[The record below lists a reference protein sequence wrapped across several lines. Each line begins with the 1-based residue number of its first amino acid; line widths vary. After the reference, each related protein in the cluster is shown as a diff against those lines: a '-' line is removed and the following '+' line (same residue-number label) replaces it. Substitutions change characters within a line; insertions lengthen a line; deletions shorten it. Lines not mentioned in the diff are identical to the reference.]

1 MRIGLISDTH
11 IPTAA
16 KTLWPQIYE
25 AFRGVDLIMHAGDL
39 MVPEVIDWLEEVA
52 PVMAVWGNGDFRG
65 WERTVPPDDPR
76 LSEAKVLTVPVS
88 QRSEVRGKKS
98 DLVPRTSYLEPRISD
113 RALTSYLLP
122 LASSPSLR
130 IGLVHDLQL
139 PEHPPLRT
147 LEGQMRHYFGG
158 PVDVI
163 VRGSTHAAEIT
174 TVNGVLIV
182 NPGSPTFPNHQNTRL
197 GTIGFLDI
205 EGGLVTPSLLQLT

>member
-1 MRIGLISDTH
+1 MMRIGLISDTH

-16 KTLWPQIYE
+16 KELWPQVYE

-39 MVPEVIDWLEEVA
+39 MVLEVIDWLDEVA
-52 PVMAVWGNGDFRG
+52 PVVAVWGNGDWGG
-65 WERTVPPDDPR
+65 WQRTVPPEDAR
-76 LSEAKVLTVPVS
+76 LSESKVLS
-88 QRSEVRGKKS
+88 IDGLK
-98 DLVPRTSYLEPRISD
+98 
-113 RALTSYLLP
+113 
-122 LASSPSLR
+122 

-139 PEHPPLRT
+139 PEAPPLRT
-147 LEGQMRHYFGG
+147 LEGQMSHYFGG

-174 TVNGVLIV
+174 TVKGVLIV

-205 EGGLVTPSLLQLT
+205 EGGLVTPSIVQLR

>member
-11 IPTAA
+11 IPTAT
-16 KTLWPQIYE
+16 KELWPQIYE

-65 WERTVPPDDPR
+65 WQRTVPPEDPR
-76 LSEAKVLTVPVS
+76 LSEAKVLTV
-88 QRSEVRGKKS
+88 G
-98 DLVPRTSYLEPRISD
+98 D
-113 RALTSYLLP
+113 
-122 LASSPSLR
+122 LR

-147 LEGQMRHYFGG
+147 LDGQMHHYFRG

-174 TVNGVLIV
+174 ELKGVLIV
-182 NPGSPTFPNHQNTRL
+182 NPGSPTFPNHQSTRL
-197 GTIGFLDI
+197 GTIGFLEI
-205 EGGLVTPSLLQLT
+205 EDGVARPSIVQLM

>member
-16 KTLWPQIYE
+16 KELWPQVYE

-39 MVPEVIDWLEEVA
+39 MVPEVIDWLEAVA
-52 PVMAVWGNGDFRG
+52 PVMAVWGNGDFGG

-76 LSEAKVLTVPVS
+76 LSEAKVLTL
-88 QRSEVRGKKS
+88 RGGN
-98 DLVPRTSYLEPRISD
+98 REQGTGNLELGTGGAELGTR
-113 RALTSYLLP
+113 
-122 LASSPSLR
+122 SLR
-130 IGLVHDLQL
+130 IGLVHDLQM

-147 LEGQMRHYFGG
+147 LAGQMAHYFGG

-174 TVNGVLIV
+174 TVKGVLIV
-182 NPGSPTFPNHQNTRL
+182 NPGSPTFPNHSNTRL
-197 GTIGFLDI
+197 GTIGFLEVEDGRV
-205 EGGLVTPSLLQLT
+205 EASLLQLA

>member
-16 KTLWPQIYE
+16 KELWPQVYE

-52 PVMAVWGNGDFRG
+52 PVMAVWGNGDFGG

-76 LSEAKVLTVPVS
+76 LSEAKVLTVTVG
-88 QRSEVRGKKS
+88 QRLEVRGKKS
-98 DLVPRTSYLEPRISD
+98 EIEPQTSDS
-113 RALTSYLLP
+113 ALTSYLLP
-122 LASSPSLR
+122 LTSSPSLR
-130 IGLVHDLQL
+130 IGLVHDLQM

-174 TVNGVLIV
+174 TVKGVLIV
-182 NPGSPTFPNHQNTRL
+182 NPGSPTFPNHANTRL
-197 GTIGFLDI
+197 GTIGFLEVEDGRV
-205 EGGLVTPSLLQLT
+205 EARLVQLA

>member
-16 KTLWPQIYE
+16 QELWPQIYE

-65 WERTVPPDDPR
+65 WQRTVPPDDPR
-76 LSEAKVLTVPVS
+76 LSEAKVLTVGPS
-88 QRSEVRGKKS
+88 TGSGDPSRASG
-98 DLVPRTSYLEPRISD
+98 RTV
-113 RALTSYLLP
+113 
-122 LASSPSLR
+122 R

-147 LEGQMRHYFGG
+147 LEGQMNHYFRG

-174 TVNGVLIV
+174 DVKGVLVV
-182 NPGSPTFPNHQNTRL
+182 NPGSPTFPNHQSTRL

-205 EGGLVTPSLLQLT
+205 QDGVLTPSLVQLA

>member
-16 KTLWPQIYE
+16 KTLWPQIYD
-25 AFRGVDLIMHAGDL
+25 AFRGSSPAGGRVDLIMHAGDL
-39 MVPEVIDWLEEVA
+39 MVPEVIDWLEEIA

-76 LSEAKVLTVPVS
+76 LSEAKVLV
-88 QRSEVRGKKS
+88 VRGQRTDDRGQMTDDREQNQALSS
-98 DLVPRTSYLEPRISD
+98 DNSH
-113 RALTSYLLP
+113 LT
-122 LASSPSLR
+122 SLR

-147 LEGQMRHYFGG
+147 LDGQMQHYFGG

-205 EGGLVTPSLLQLT
+205 EHGRVEARLVQLE